1 MQKFTPGPW
10 RACRAGDCS
19 CGQIFG
25 GDGNS
30 VVARAFG
37 RADLDEADVVPDE
50 AAQLANARLI
60 SAAPEMYDAL
70 APFAEFA
77 RVYLAQG
84 PGGNRPTEGAIYSI
98 SFAGGDAEITVEA
111 LQRALAALAKA
122 TGA

>member
-1 MQKFTPGPW
+1 MDTITTIPDLLKSSGSALPAMVELTPNT
-10 RACRAGDCS
+10 R
-19 CGQIFG
+19 
-25 GDGNS
+25 
-30 VVARAFG
+30 
-37 RADLDEADVVPDE
+37 
-50 AAQLANARLI
+50 RLI

-111 LQRALAALAKA
+111 LQRALAAIAKA

>member
-10 RACRAGDCS
+10 TLCRTIDGEKTVAFHVAADPHGSLHPVVEYREGKVRAPEE
-19 CGQIFG
+19 I
-25 GDGNS
+25 
-30 VVARAFG
+30 
-37 RADLDEADVVPDE
+37 E
-50 AAQLANARLI
+50 ANARLI

>member
-60 SAAPEMYDAL
+60 SAAPEL
-70 APFAEFA
+70 
-77 RVYLAQG
+77 
-84 PGGNRPTEGAIYSI
+84 
-98 SFAGGDAEITVEA
+98 VEA
-111 LQRALAALAKA
+111 LRDVTQHLHVLSAGEVDDPKAGITGWRECHEAIDRARAALAKA